1 MNGKNVMSNF
11 VWISTLS
18 ESMFEGHYGDAVK
31 TWHNLPGKKIIFFDG
46 KIPDL
51 DFVEFIDYWSV
62 IDRNNEWFSKK
73 QSKKIVRLSYK
84 AWIIDWAVRNL
95 NYDRVIFID
104 ADIHVHKPVPENLLD
119 NGNSLWS
126 TLSFNHSSN
135 SEWQEYGQQVE
146 SGLQIFNLCHPDIQN
161 YINTYIGFYKTGKV
175 YDLYR
180 PYDNWVSRAMVD
192 LFPLDNLVLDPSVKR
207 LVGEDTI
214 KFTRFSGYMTHY
226 LGKDNKSRIPKI

>member
-1 MNGKNVMSNF
+1 MSDSF

-18 ESMFEGHYGDAVK
+18 EEMYHRHYGDAVK

-46 KIPDL
+46 AIPDL

-84 AWIIDWAVRNL
+84 AWAIDWAVRNL
-95 NYDRVIFID
+95 NYDRIIFID
-104 ADIHVHKPVPENLLD
+104 ADITVHKPVPEELLD
-119 NGNSLWS
+119 NGENLWS

-135 SEWQEYGQQVE
+135 PEWSEYGQQVE
-146 SGLQIFNLCHPDIQN
+146 SGLQIFNLKHKDIQN
-161 YINTYIGFYKTGKV
+161 YINTYIDFYKSGKV

-192 LFPLDNLVLDPSVKR
+192 LFPLDNLVLHPDVKR
-207 LVGEDTI
+207 SVGEDTL

-226 LGKDNKSRIPKI
+226 LGKANKENIPQIES

>member
-1 MNGKNVMSNF
+1 MSDSF

-18 ESMFEGHYGDAVK
+18 EEMYHRHYGDAVK

-46 KIPDL
+46 TIPDL

-73 QSKKIVRLSYK
+73 QSKKVVRLSYK

-95 NYDRVIFID
+95 KYDRIIFLD
-104 ADIHVHKPVPENLLD
+104 ADVTVHKPVPEELLS
-119 NGNSLWS
+119 NGDHLWS

-135 SEWQEYGQQVE
+135 SHWAEYSQQVE
-146 SGLQIFNLCHPDIQN
+146 SGLQIFNLNHPDIEN
-161 YINTYIGFYKTGKV
+161 YIDTYINFYKTGKV

-180 PYDNWVSRAMVD
+180 PYDNWVSRAMINF
-192 LFPLDNLVLDPSVKR
+192 FPLDNLVTDPGVKR
-207 LVGEDTI
+207 YVGEDTF
-214 KFTRFSGYMTHY
+214 KFTKFAGFMSHY
-226 LGKDNKSRIPKI
+226 LGKENKERIPKA